1 MVLFQRRVIIPNP
14 KAQQLEE
21 YAKKSQETTERYT
34 LYTYNCARHNLKK
47 LKYICIWFVQIFWSM
62 FISKRT
68 VIILFSLMKTE
79 WAPATV
85 QPEP

>member
-1 MVLFQRRVIIPNP
+1 MVHFQHRVIIPNP

-47 LKYICIWFVQIFWSM
+47 LKYICRQ
-62 FISKRT
+62 
-68 VIILFSLMKTE
+68 
-79 WAPATV
+79 
-85 QPEP
+85 